1 MLQPRRRESGGIR
14 PAQLRIT
21 LSLACLIVVFSL
33 NATSAFGLEHVYRI
47 VVADDL
53 RTVTVEAQLAAGV
66 EKLQARNGKVSRL
79 ADLRTCDDLPLKPRG
94 NHIVTSDSD
103 GCVRYSYPLRSSQ
116 RERMPLPD
124 DVVISIPSEWLW
136 IPPLGEEDR
145 LRIELAAPSGIKCS
159 VPWVAAAPGVYYL
172 EASPRSSRGVV
183 IIGRFSQHE
192 LDIPGGRLRVAL
204 IDSPDN
210 PMEEADIMAW
220 LRSSAADVAGVSG
233 SFPNPQPQIIVQSG
247 QSRPDRRSRSAVPF
261 GYVIRD
267 GGETVRFYVDA
278 GRALDDYLGDWT
290 ATHEFSHLL
299 LPYIDS
305 QQKWISEGF
314 ASYYQNVLLARRGVY
329 SEENAWW
336 RLVRSFRRAAKIRR
350 PPTLNDINERSFGEV
365 RMLIYWGGA
374 AIALMADTRLRELS
388 GGTESLDTVLARL
401 QECCLPSKRTWQGAE
416 FFNKLDELSPYPI
429 FVELYEKYAHRRGM
443 PDMVEIYDDLGIQ
456 PRADGVTLASQAKL
470 AEVRRAIM
478 SPTAAQSAL

>member
-1 MLQPRRRESGGIR
+1 MRQPRRIESGSIWA
-14 PAQLRIT
+14 AQLRLP
-21 LSLACLIVVFSL
+21 LSLAWLTFCFSFG
-33 NATSAFGLEHVYRI
+33 ATPALGLEHVYRI

-53 RTVTVEAQLAAGV
+53 RTVTVEAQLAGGV
-66 EKLQARNGKVSRL
+66 TKLQARNGTTSRL
-79 ADLRTCDDLPLKPRG
+79 EGLRTCDDLPLKARG
-94 NHIVTSDSD
+94 NGIITGDSD

-116 RERMPLPD
+116 RERMALPD
-124 DVVISIPSEWLW
+124 DVVVSIPSEWLW
-136 IPPLGEEDR
+136 LPPLAEEDR
-145 LRIELAAPSGIKCS
+145 LRIELEVPTGLECS
-159 VPWVAAAPGVYYL
+159 VPWVPAGPGVYYL
-172 EASPRSSRGVV
+172 EASPRSSRGAVV
-183 IIGRFSQHE
+183 IGRFSQHE
-192 LDIPGGRLRVAL
+192 LDIPGGRMRVAL

-210 PMEEADIMAW
+210 PLEEAHIIAW

-247 QSRPDRRSRSAVPF
+247 RPRPDRPSRSAVPF

-278 GRALDDYLGDWT
+278 GRSLDDYLGDWT

-329 SEENAWW
+329 TEENAWW
-336 RLVRSFRRAAKIRR
+336 RLVRSFRSAAEIRR
-350 PPTLNDINERSFGEV
+350 PPILNDVNERSFGEV

-374 AIALMADTRLRELS
+374 AIALMADTRLRALS
-388 GGTESLDTVLARL
+388 GGRESLDTVLARL
-401 QECCLPSKRTWQGAE
+401 QECCLPSKRIWQGAE
-416 FFNKLDELSPYPI
+416 FFEKLDELSPYPI
-429 FVELYEKYAHRRGM
+429 FTELYEKYAHRRGM
-443 PDMVEIYDDLGIQ
+443 PDMVEIYGDLGIE
-456 PRADGVTLASQAKL
+456 PGADGVILASQAKL

-478 SPTAAQSAL
+478 SPSAARSAL